1 MTSLRILHVVPYYQ
15 HAWAYGGIPRVATTL
30 TQGLARR
37 GHHVTVF
44 TTDACDERSRSN
56 APHTADRLRGSL
68 DVQVFPNLSN
78 RLAYHW
84 QFFMPSGLSAKLRE
98 SAGSFDVGHIHACH
112 NLPAAQAARA
122 LLRAGVRYVLSPHGT
137 APAFERRVLA
147 KQIFTRT
154 AGRHVLPGAARVLA
168 VSDAERRQLLRLGIP
183 PHRIAV
189 VSNPIEDREYDPK
202 PDGASFRSTHGLRES
217 PIILFLGKLTPRKGV
232 DVLLRAFATLRWTQ
246 ARLVIAGND
255 MASGALDT
263 LLEPSIAARVQ
274 RVGLLRGRD
283 RLDALAAADVVV
295 YPSRDEVFGL
305 VPVEALMC
313 GSPVIVSN
321 DSGCGE
327 IIGTIGGGHIVPYGD
342 ANELAG
348 AIDSIL
354 DLPDLWRRRARAAAD
369 RARVRFGTDVV
380 CEELEAVYLEAIG
393 ARGEEGRRSA

>member
-1 MTSLRILHVVPYYQ
+1 MPALRILHVVPYYQ

-44 TTDACDERSRSN
+44 TTDACDDRSRTSGRQGV
-56 APHTADRLRGSL
+56 DRFSGSL
-68 DVQVFPNLSN
+68 DVQIFPNLSN

-84 QFFMPSGLSAKLRE
+84 QFFTPTGLSARLRE
-98 SAGSFDVGHIHACH
+98 CAGSFDIGHIHACH

-122 LLRAGVRYVLSPHGT
+122 LSHAGVRYVVSPHGT

-147 KQIFTRT
+147 KRIFTRT
-154 AGRHVLPGAARVLA
+154 AGRHLLPGAARVMA
-168 VSDAERRQLLRLGIP
+168 VSAAERTQLLRLGV
-183 PHRIAV
+183 PHQRIAIV
-189 VSNPIEDREYDPK
+189 PNPIDDREFDTR
-202 PDGASFRSTHGLRES
+202 PDGEAFRSKRALGRA

-232 DVLLRAFATLRWTQ
+232 DVLLRAFSIVRRPDV
-246 ARLVIAGND
+246 RLVIAGND
-255 MASGALDT
+255 MDSGALDP
-263 LLEPSIAARVQ
+263 LLEAAGPRVL
-274 RVGLLRGRD
+274 RIGLLKDRD

-327 IIGTIGGGHIVPYGD
+327 VVGTIGGGHIVPYGD
-342 ANELAG
+342 ATVLAG

-354 DLPDLWRRRARAAAD
+354 DAQGMWRQRARAAAT
-369 RARVRFGTDVV
+369 RAKSRFGADAICEQIETVYLDV
-380 CEELEAVYLEAIG
+380 LEA
-393 ARGEEGRRSA
+393 RRQEGRRSA

>member
-1 MTSLRILHVVPYYQ
+1 MSALRILHVVPYYQ

-44 TTDACDERSRSN
+44 TTDACDERSRTS
-56 APHTADRLRGSL
+56 ARHVADRFSGSL
-68 DVQVFPNLSN
+68 DVQIFPNLSN

-84 QFFMPSGLSAKLRE
+84 QFFTPTRLSARLRE
-98 SAGSFDVGHIHACH
+98 CVGSFDLGHIHACH

-122 LLRAGVRYVLSPHGT
+122 LLRAGVRYVVSPHGT

-154 AGRHVLPGAARVLA
+154 AGRHLLPGAARVLA
-168 VSDAERRQLLRLGIP
+168 VSDAERRQLLRLGVP
-183 PHRIAV
+183 
-189 VSNPIEDREYDPK
+189 S
-202 PDGASFRSTHGLRES
+202 RES
-217 PIILFLGKLTPRKGV
+217 RSCPTRSKTVSSSRSPTGRRFVRDMPL
-232 DVLLRAFATLRWTQ
+232 ATLPSFCSWASSRPGKALTSCCAHSRSFANRRPSGHRRQ
-246 ARLVIAGND
+246 RHG
-255 MASGALDT
+255 SGALDP
-263 LLEPSIAARVQ
+263 LLAAAGARVH

-283 RLDALAAADVVV
+283 RLDALAAADAVV

-327 IIGTIGGGHIVPYGD
+327 VIGTIGGGHIVPYGD
-342 ANELAG
+342 AAVLAG

-354 DLPDLWRRRARAAAD
+354 DASHVWKQRARAAAS
-369 RARVRFGTDVV
+369 RAKARFGAEVI
-380 CEELEAVYLEAIG
+380 CEQIETVYLDVLEG
-393 ARGEEGRRSA
+393 GHQEGRRSA